1 MKIHRRL
8 ITVMSALAFFPI
20 IVAQGA
26 DYGGMRK
33 EFESYKAPDYYEQ
46 NVAGSPEEA
55 AKSGAALQEQAAP
68 ELKLLEEKL
77 NAEKKGWEDSIA
89 SGAGEQEFF
98 DFKSPPAK
106 KIREAAKTDQILDLL
121 KGQIDL
127 DILIAAAFERN
138 PGLAGAK
145 KQMEA
150 SLEEYSQ
157 ATRLDNLLGQY
168 QAFINETGMA
178 QGSMSGGMESIQ
190 KKFPFPGVVALKGDM
205 AAKEVEIASENYFVA
220 LRDLIADIKNAYYE
234 LLYSGHAI
242 RTAEENLQL
251 LKQLEKIAYIKY
263 DSGLVGYSDVL
274 KVQTR
279 TAKLE
284 TDLVTWRASRDTVA
298 ARLNKFL
305 NLPPQTALGPR
316 KEAELHDTPLSL
328 QDMTDLGLKRRQ
340 ELRVLRLEIEKSN
353 IAITM
358 AEKEFFP
365 DFTLGYNYIEGRK
378 VEMVEMDE
386 KPELKAMKPET
397 ETPFWFGMNDAYVRE
412 ARQMYQSM
420 QKELEAQ
427 KDKLRFE
434 LKDLT
439 FRLDTAK
446 RNAALY
452 QKSLL
457 PLAWNSL
464 EAAKAD
470 YQAGKGDFLN
480 VLDAQEIWL
489 EYNLHYWEHVRDQ
502 NQAMADL
509 ERTVGTQLLTGP
521 K

>member
-1 MKIHRRL
+1 MIQMGKIVFSFFFIFL
-8 ITVMSALAFFPI
+8 FLGANDQAL
-20 IVAQGA
+20 GA

-33 EFESYKAPDYYEQ
+33 EFESYKAPAYYEQ
-46 NVAGSPEEA
+46 NVAGTPGEDTKRS
-55 AKSGAALQEQAAP
+55 AALQEPAVP

-77 NAEKKGWEDSIA
+77 NAGKKGWEDSIA

-98 DFKSPPAK
+98 DFKSPSAE
-106 KIREAAKTDQILDLL
+106 KIREAAKTGQILDLL

-138 PGLAGAK
+138 PGLESAK
-145 KQMEA
+145 KQWEA
-150 SLEEYSQ
+150 SLEEYPQ
-157 ATRLDNLLGQY
+157 ATRLDNILGQY
-168 QAFINETGMA
+168 QSFINELGMA
-178 QGSMSGGMESIQ
+178 GGGMGSIQ
-190 KKFPFPGVVALKGDM
+190 KKFPFPGIVALKGNM
-205 AAKEVEIASENYFVA
+205 ATKEVEIARENYFVA

-234 LLYSGHAI
+234 LLYSEHAL
-242 RTAEENLQL
+242 RTASENLNL

-274 KVQTR
+274 KAQTR

-284 TDLVTWRASRDTVA
+284 TDLVTWRASKDTVA

-316 KEAELHDTPLSL
+316 KEAELRDTPLSL
-328 QDMTDLGLKRRQ
+328 QDLTDLGLLRQ
-340 ELRVLRLEIEKSN
+340 QEIRLLQLKIEKSN

-365 DFTLGYNYIEGRK
+365 DFTLGYSYMDGTKGR
-378 VEMVEMDE
+378 MSEMDE
-386 KPELKAMKPET
+386 KPELKAMKPAAG
-397 ETPFWFGMNDAYVRE
+397 TPFWFGMNDAYVRE

-434 LKDLT
+434 LKDLS

-446 RNAALY
+446 RNADLY
-452 QKSLL
+452 KKSLL

-470 YQAGKGDFLN
+470 YQAGKGGFLD
-480 VLDAQEIWL
+480 VLDAQATWL
-489 EYNLHYWEHVRDQ
+489 DYNLLYWEHARDQ
-502 NQAMADL
+502 NKAMADL
-509 ERTVGTQLLTGP
+509 ERTVGTRLER
-521 K
+521 